1 MTVPCWFL
9 LVALGIWCASRV
21 LLSPS
26 GQKVLDSLAAR
37 LRGTPPVAGGDE

>member
-9 LVALGIWCASRV
+9 LLALGLWCATKV

-26 GQKVLDSLAAR
+26 GQKALDSLADR
-37 LRGTPPVAGGDE
+37 LRSSPKE